1 LTLEFRVCRFG
12 FGSLG
17 RSEIDKRPIQAA
29 SEKGES
35 RKWLS
40 SIALQGCSSIPRPYG
55 IHLTKSR
62 SDSTIPCLGS
72 ISSNSKNFTRLP
84 KNTLAIAKTIMWRA
98 APLGRIQSSFPCR
111 ARPIPRTRR
120 CRHLE
125 TGSFRVL
132 LKRPENY
139 DLRFRE
145 LIDQLFTQVAD
156 SLGGFGGNRIVRLE
170 AGLLITSAAT
180 TTPFH
185 FDPEIGFFS
194 QIEGKKIYHLYPP
207 SILGE
212 EELERFYK
220 LGRVA
225 IAQID
230 LEGRDPAREHVFRL
244 GPGKGLH
251 QPQNAAHWVETRG
264 VRSISYS
271 FVFETEAGRAR
282 GRARAFNHFLR
293 CLKLNPAPP
302 GVNPAFDAI
311 KSEAMR
317 GVLPVRRRVADI
329 VHRARAE

>member
-1 LTLEFRVCRFG
+1 MITLDRPAGLQLDPGILRNSFDREPFG
-12 FGSLG
+12 FNHSLSG
-17 RSEIDKRPIQAA
+17 LNLFKFEELYALAEKYIGHSEDYYVACGAPKPDTIFF
-29 SEKGES
+29 SV
-35 RKWLS
+35 
-40 SIALQGCSSIPRPYG
+40 PRAPY
-55 IHLTKSR
+55 
-62 SDSTIPCLGS
+62 
-72 ISSNSKNFTRLP
+72 LP
-84 KNTLAIAKTIMWRA
+84 HEAM
-98 APLGRIQSSFPCR
+98 Q
-111 ARPIPRTRR
+111 
-120 CRHLE
+120 HLE
-125 TGSFRVL
+125 TGSYRVL

-139 DLRFRE
+139 DFRFRE
-145 LIDQLFTQVAD
+145 LIDQLFAQVVD
-156 SLGGFGGNRIVRLE
+156 FLGGFGGDRIVRLE

-194 QIEGKKIYHLYPP
+194 QIEGEKIYHVYPP

-225 IAQID
+225 IAQIH
-230 LEGRDPAREHVFRL
+230 LEGRDPACEHVFTL

-264 VRSISYS
+264 SHSISYS

-302 GVNPAFDAI
+302 GANPAFDAI

-317 GVLPVRRRVADI
+317 GVLPVRKRLADI